1 MPFNSNTMWFMMHQI
16 HLQFIGIIAC
26 ILLTSCSILPS
37 GQSPFQKISH
47 GIAMETM
54 EYNTTTVGIV
64 ATLHEQIS
72 LAEEKLEELF
82 QAKLKEC
89 ESEEQRLMLMNSHR
103 RWIEHFKNTPSRPT
117 RYEGGSIR
125 AIARLGEDLSRIEMR
140 HKVMQLPMGQFQIYE
155 TIANGFSI
163 FVNGMYLAMECGEIR
178 LEQALDEN
186 DAENLESKHY
196 NEFMRLLPKTCV
208 KLQLMKK
215 HSFYV
220 AIICHAKDDNEGM
233 ISNEYYLCIWDE
245 NRKPLAFVLMD
256 TKSN

>member
-1 MPFNSNTMWFMMHQI
+1 M
-16 HLQFIGIIAC
+16 AC
-26 ILLTSCSILPS
+26 IW
-37 GQSPFQKISH
+37 QW
-47 GIAMETM
+47 
-54 EYNTTTVGIV
+54 NV
-64 ATLHEQIS
+64 
-72 LAEEKLEELF
+72 
-82 QAKLKEC
+82 
-89 ESEEQRLMLMNSHR
+89 
-103 RWIEHFKNTPSRPT
+103 
-117 RYEGGSIR
+117 
-125 AIARLGEDLSRIEMR
+125 
-140 HKVMQLPMGQFQIYE
+140 
-155 TIANGFSI
+155 
-163 FVNGMYLAMECGEIR
+163 EIR